1 MKIYREKEKS
11 RKREQRLKVKN
22 KDDTY
27 KSRFE
32 INKRSVLNRRRKQQ
46 ESKNDK
52 IKNLEQNVKM
62 VENFIRR
69 LKRRLNT
76 IIGVDS
82 SQESF
87 SKASTESSVVIEC
100 VSPAAKRRATQRIK
114 LSNTSTPVVTNSLR
128 LDRVKVMQSGQP
140 FNLKKIENFL
150 IVDENSMEVPD
161 IKKH

>member
-32 INKRSVLNRRRKQQ
+32 INKRSGLNRRRKQQ
-46 ESKNDK
+46 ECKNDK

-62 VENFIRR
+62 VENFNRR

-76 IIGVDS
+76 ITGVDS
-82 SQESF
+82 
-87 SKASTESSVVIEC
+87 
-100 VSPAAKRRATQRIK
+100 
-114 LSNTSTPVVTNSLR
+114 N
-128 LDRVKVMQSGQP
+128 
-140 FNLKKIENFL
+140 
-150 IVDENSMEVPD
+150 
-161 IKKH
+161 

>member
-32 INKRSVLNRRRKQQ
+32 INKRSGLNPRRKQQ
-46 ESKNDK
+46 KSKNDK

-62 VENFIRR
+62 VENFNRR
-69 LKRRLNT
+69 LKRRLNK

-82 SQESF
+82 S
-87 SKASTESSVVIEC
+87 
-100 VSPAAKRRATQRIK
+100 
-114 LSNTSTPVVTNSLR
+114 
-128 LDRVKVMQSGQP
+128 
-140 FNLKKIENFL
+140 
-150 IVDENSMEVPD
+150 
-161 IKKH
+161 